1 MRRIYL
7 IRHGKT
13 DSQGICIGRT
23 DIPLCEDLTDIFW
36 EQRVFF
42 QEGSYVVYTSPL
54 QRTRE
59 TAAVLFPL
67 KNITVCEDLMEINMG
82 EWERLPFSTI
92 RKQWPKLYEQRGQE
106 PYCTRAPKGES
117 MEETAG
123 RMERFLKQACAETEK
138 DLVVVTHS
146 GCIKSLLYKMDYIK
160 KEELLTTVIP
170 HHSLTVFTEENGM
183 FSLEALGFCPYH
195 MMTDDMIRS
204 VYREWELPVK
214 VIAHMEAVTDY
225 ALDIGER
232 LNHRGYC
239 LNLSI
244 LEKACRLHDIA
255 RLKKNHPAE
264 AAAYLRKRGY
274 YELAAVIEPHHDMER
289 EQAQIISEAMILY
302 YADKCFCGAQRVSVE
317 ERFAQSWKKCLS
329 EEAQYNFKKR
339 YEVAKTA
346 EETLK
351 KELAYQKAF
360 GA

>member
-13 DSQGICIGRT
+13 DSQGMCIGRT
-23 DIPLCEDLTDIFW
+23 DIPLCEDLTGIFQ
-36 EQRVFF
+36 EQRAFF
-42 QEGSYVVYTSPL
+42 QKGSYIVYTSPL
-54 QRTRE
+54 QRTRD
-59 TAAVLFPL
+59 TAAALFTPES
-67 KNITVCEDLMEINMG
+67 IAVCEDLMEIDMG
-82 EWERLPFSTI
+82 EWENLPFSEI
-92 RKQWPKLYEQRGQE
+92 RKRWPELYEQRGQE
-106 PYCTRAPKGES
+106 PYRTRAPKGES
-117 MEETAG
+117 MEETAS
-123 RMERFLKQACAETEK
+123 RMERFLKGACVETDR
-138 DLVVVTHS
+138 DLVLVTHS
-146 GCIKSLLYKMDYIK
+146 GCIKSLLYKMGYV
-160 KEELLTTVIP
+160 KEEKLLEMVIS
-170 HHSLTVFTEENGM
+170 HHSLTVFTEENGE
-183 FSLEALGFCPYH
+183 FSLETLGFCPYH
-195 MMTDDMIRS
+195 MMTDEMIHT
-204 VYREWELPVK
+204 VYQEWELPEK
-214 VIAHMEAVTDY
+214 VIAHMEAVTGY

-232 LNHRGYC
+232 LNQRGYC

-255 RLKKNHPAE
+255 RLKKNHPAV

-289 EQAQIISEAMILY
+289 EQAQIVSEAMILY

-317 ERFAQSWKKCLS
+317 ERFAQSWNKCIS

-351 KELAYQKAF
+351 KKLGYQEAF